1 MCIFLIRY
9 FKKKLS
15 WRFYSK
21 YLPEHFVSPM
31 RSLKLNVE
39 ARKPPTTYVSLRPVR
54 AITGTNK
61 VCLAEIAGPHNYTSR
76 VTSRGMTRDHGNVF
90 FGGSYCLRCEV
101 GDLASMSLADL

>member
-15 WRFYSK
+15 RRFYSK

-31 RSLKLNVE
+31 QSLKLNVE

-54 AITGTNK
+54 AITSTIK
-61 VCLAEIAGPHNYTSR
+61 VCLAEIAGPHYHVASFGPK
-76 VTSRGMTRDHGNVF
+76 SCDHTLLVDNKLF
-90 FGGSYCLRCEV
+90 QFGQVYFNNN
-101 GDLASMSLADL
+101 